1 MHCNSLKWAK
11 IFGNLKPYIYI
22 YTYRGDGHTVDDWNP
37 VPVDRTHW
45 ISWFCRVSSMPADA
59 GFQPSTVRNDL
70 TYVLDAMV
78 EYVNLCSWPTF
89 VRCAIQLY
97 PTRWEDIIAEH
108 SPPKWKEKSSF
119 KTLCLGMSSQQKNA
133 SFWMLK
139 SSIHQIFSPHP
150 SGQFKA
156 NQPIQDALEGFSAA
170 EGMTPLLCAVFA
182 EDVEMVRVLVRK
194 SPPKGRKGS
203 VGGKGSKPGPFGRL
217 EYDGMHRKLVN
228 VHDSKSKFQITS

>member
-1 MHCNSLKWAK
+1 M
-11 IFGNLKPYIYI
+11 
-22 YTYRGDGHTVDDWNP
+22 
-37 VPVDRTHW
+37 
-45 ISWFCRVSSMPADA
+45 
-59 GFQPSTVRNDL
+59 
-70 TYVLDAMV
+70 
-78 EYVNLCSWPTF
+78 E
-89 VRCAIQLY
+89 
-97 PTRWEDIIAEH
+97 
-108 SPPKWKEKSSF
+108 KEKSSF
-119 KTLCLGMSSQQKNA
+119 KTLFWGISSQQKNA

-194 SPPKGRKGS
+194 SLLKGRKGS

-228 VHDSKSKFQITS
+228 VHDSKSKFQIPS